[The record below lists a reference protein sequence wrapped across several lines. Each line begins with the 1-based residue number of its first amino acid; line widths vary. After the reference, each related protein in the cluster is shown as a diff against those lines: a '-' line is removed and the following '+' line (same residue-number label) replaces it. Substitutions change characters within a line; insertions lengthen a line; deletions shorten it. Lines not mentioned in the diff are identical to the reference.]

1 MVDVETFLNDG
12 NNEWLVRQFETYSFN
27 GTFITDKFIPRPNIS
42 LVFHFKDC
50 PLIIDELPIQLEP
63 LFVGPIIPKVI
74 KLKFHGTMDT
84 FVANCKPTVFS
95 QVFGLDLSP
104 VAKRSVSLPS
114 AIFSPLWK
122 TMADMKSMEER
133 VTYFTAF
140 INSIQKT
147 SYCPDAVDVLYDK
160 IIGMGITTS
169 LKEIMQHCGAS
180 KSTLLRKFLK
190 RTGVSPKT
198 LMRIVRLNYLWDKI
212 NSENALD
219 YQSLVFDG
227 HYFDQSHFI
236 NDFKAIIG
244 ETPSH
249 FFKRNLDIVKML
261 SGKPKEGRV
270 N

>member
-1 MVDVETFLNDG
+1 MVGVDTFQSNEHND
-12 NNEWLVRQFETYSFN
+12 WLVQQFETYRFK
-27 GTFITDKFIPRPNIS
+27 GTFLTDKFIPRPHIS

-50 PLIIDELPIQLEP
+50 PLIIDERPIQLEP
-63 LFVGPIIPKVI
+63 FFVAPIIPNVI

-95 QVFGLDLSP
+95 KVFGLDLSP
-104 VAKRSVSLPS
+104 VTKRSVNLPNLAYSSL
-114 AIFSPLWK
+114 WG
-122 TMADMKSMEER
+122 TMATMNSMEER
-133 VTYFTAF
+133 VSYFTTF
-140 INSIQKT
+140 INSVQKKT
-147 SYCPDAVDVLYDK
+147 YCPDAVDVLYDK
-160 IIGMGITTS
+160 IIEMGITTS
-169 LKEIMQHCGAS
+169 LKEIMLHCGAS
-180 KSTLLRKFLK
+180 KSTLCRKFVK

-198 LMRIVRLNYLWDKI
+198 LMRIVRLNYLWKKI
-212 NSENALD
+212 NSEKVLD

-261 SGKPKEGRV
+261 SGRPKAQE
-270 N
+270 